1 MVDLIALIL
10 VLVVVLVVFLRKTS
24 AGVGMFA
31 LLSGVL
37 LDQLLSTW
45 VLNLIP
51 KQSGTLADY
60 LPVIVHLLI
69 TFTPVL
75 AVLIAVKVPHHNVVL
90 SLFSS
95 LVLGFLVVFFG
106 LKIVAPLPEVAGAA
120 KNSGL
125 LTFLAPFEN
134 VILASSA
141 GLALAE
147 VILSHHGK
155 SLPGKKRK

>member
-10 VLVVVLVVFLRKTS
+10 VLLIVLVVFLHKTS
-24 AGVGMFA
+24 AGVGIFA

-45 VLNLIP
+45 ALTLIP
-51 KQSGTLADY
+51 KQSGSLGDY

-69 TFTPVL
+69 TFTPVV
-75 AVLIAVKVPHHNVVL
+75 AVLVAVKVPHHNVIL
-90 SLFSS
+90 SLLSS

-106 LKIVAPLPEVAGAA
+106 LKIVSPLPLVANAA

-125 LTFLAPFEN
+125 LTFLEPFEN
-134 VILASSA
+134 IILASSA

-155 SLPGKKRK
+155 SLPSKRHK